1 MPTNPA
7 ATNEVSAEI
16 RAAEL
21 HQEALVFDAVNR
33 AVIDERFFG
42 NVRTGNI
49 AVLGRTI
56 LVSDPHVFSPF
67 GFEESL
73 REIAELHELA
83 ALHKDKM
90 LIVQT
95 VDDIELARSTGRVGI
110 YVYFQSPEPL
120 ARYPWRLRLF
130 YELGLR
136 ILQMTYNDRE
146 LTGDG
151 CAEANDAGLSNY
163 GRTLIKQ
170 CNELGIAVD
179 ASHCGDRTTME
190 TIEASE
196 TPVLLTHG
204 NSRVICPKPRCKTD
218 EQVKACASRG
228 GVIGVQAFP
237 PFINDGSRPP
247 TIEDVLDHVD
257 HYADLVG
264 TEHIGLGLDLVTGH
278 ETDDFQLLGYDPQMY
293 EGAWVDGVQQTVE
306 GLSHLGELPQLT
318 EGMLKRGYDDAD
330 IKNILGANYVRV
342 LRQIWK

>member
-1 MPTNPA
+1 MTTDSA
-7 ATNEVSAEI
+7 AVTQSRAD

-21 HQEALVFDAVNR
+21 QQEALIFDAVNR
-33 AVIDERFFG
+33 AVINEQFFE
-42 NVRTGNI
+42 NVRAGNI

-56 LVSDPHVFSPF
+56 LVSDPQVFSPF

-73 REIAELHELA
+73 RLVAELHDLA
-83 ALHKDKM
+83 AHHSDKM
-90 LIVQT
+90 LIVRS

-136 ILQMTYNDRE
+136 VLQMTYNDRE

-151 CAEANDAGLSNY
+151 CAEANDGGLSKY
-163 GRTLIKQ
+163 GRALIKH

-228 GVIGVQAFP
+228 GIIGVQAFP
-237 PFINDGSRPP
+237 PFMNDGSHPP
-247 TIEDVLDHVD
+247 TLEDVLDHVD
-257 HYADLVG
+257 HYAELVG

-278 ETDDFQLLGYDPQMY
+278 ERDDFQLLGYDPQMY
-293 EGAWVDGVQQTVE
+293 QGAWVEGVQQTVS
-306 GLSHLGELPQLT
+306 GLSDLGELPHLT
-318 EGMLKRGYDDAD
+318 EGLVKRGYSDDD

-342 LRQIWK
+342 LREIWK